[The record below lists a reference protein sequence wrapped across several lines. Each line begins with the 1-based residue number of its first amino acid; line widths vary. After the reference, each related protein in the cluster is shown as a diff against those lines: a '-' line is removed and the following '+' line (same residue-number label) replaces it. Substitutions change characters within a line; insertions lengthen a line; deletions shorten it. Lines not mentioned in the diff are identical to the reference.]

1 MIVATLSQLIAIF
14 KVREKAMFLPTP
26 LPVVLGRSIGLTA
39 RAWYMK
45 LSPEA
50 LLIQIG

>member
-1 MIVATLSQLIAIF
+1 MNTATLPQLTAIF
-14 KVREKAMFLPTP
+14 KAREKAMFLPTP

-39 RAWYMK
+39 RAWCMK

-50 LLIQIG
+50 LLIQID